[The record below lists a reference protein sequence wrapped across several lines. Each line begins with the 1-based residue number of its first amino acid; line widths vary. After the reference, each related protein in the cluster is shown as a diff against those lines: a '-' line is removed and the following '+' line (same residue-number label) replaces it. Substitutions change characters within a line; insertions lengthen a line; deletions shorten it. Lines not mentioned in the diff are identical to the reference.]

1 MNIPPLLDISTDPSS
16 LFKPMTRP
24 APCHYRDPITQTR
37 SLASRLRPSL
47 LWRTDC
53 PVACK
58 ADNSASSVHSL
69 IIFLGFITL
78 SVWLRAQTEHRAP
91 LLLCVLGL
99 VCLSRR
105 FGQAWSSLARS
116 LCTLRKSCRT
126 ALRRKS
132 ETCARLAVSAVG
144 NRFEITFT
152 FWPCI
157 DSRQTRKHT
166 WRHAERNEEWVLC
179 FGGRG

>member
-1 MNIPPLLDISTDPSS
+1 MSS
-16 LFKPMTRP
+16 P
-24 APCHYRDPITQTR
+24 APCDYSDPITQTW
-37 SLASRLRPSL
+37 SLASRLCLSL

-53 PVACK
+53 PVVCK

-78 SVWLRAQTEHRAP
+78 GVWPRAQTEHPAP

-105 FGQAWSSLARS
+105 FGQARSSLARS
-116 LCTLRKSCRT
+116 LCTLRKKLQNGTQEEIRNMRSPRCLCCWKSFRDHIHFL
-126 ALRRKS
+126 ALHWLQAN
-132 ETCARLAVSAVG
+132 T
-144 NRFEITFT
+144 
-152 FWPCI
+152 
-157 DSRQTRKHT
+157 Q